1 MTAPMVNPEVRQAGK
16 RPFGIYAIIVLFLLF
31 VATASLDIIR
41 LRIGFASEL
50 LQQIAEVLHEGSAFS
65 SLPQLFF
72 SDTQLLVLINM
83 AIIAVLMTTIAGL
96 WFRVRQAWV
105 AAMLLVGIGLVYNI
119 WSYLE
124 GAPLYLNMLIHVIV
138 VFYLNERGVRLA
150 FDPPRPE
157 QEPMGSVW
165 P

>member
-1 MTAPMVNPEVRQAGK
+1 MVSPEVRHVGK

-41 LRIGFASEL
+41 LRIGFASES
-50 LQQIAEVLHEGSAFS
+50 LQQIAEILREGSALS
-65 SLPQLFF
+65 SLPSLFF
-72 SDTQLLVLINM
+72 NDTQLLVLINV
-83 AIIAVLMTTIAGL
+83 AIIAVVVATIVGL
-96 WFRVRQAWV
+96 WFRLRQAWV

-124 GAPLYLNMLIHVIV
+124 GTPLYLNMLIHVIA
-138 VFYLNERGVRLA
+138 VFYLNDRGVRLV

-157 QEPMGSVW
+157 SEPMGGLW